1 MKRQITT
8 GLTLLIILALLA
20 GCAAEQKPESSVSA
34 SESSVSASESVS
46 APAVSSQAG
55 TLDAVQGHWEDING
69 DHSLDIDGEQL
80 TLYYGSWADTYP
92 FRVERQGGYKY
103 LVGTG
108 SEGFGIMSD
117 LKVCEDGTLEAY
129 EMVLDGP
136 SYTYKFMRE
145 EDLAAAMEYQDLSDP
160 DAPKEIQSGEIEEFS
175 LTFDLSWL
183 RYDLGDQ
190 WPSGYYSWQIE
201 KLPDNT
207 YQMSFTVSGDSYMV
221 AQFHEQVDKD
231 YVDGLAALIQEQGL
245 PAWNGYRQ
253 TNAVDKPGYYL
264 YVQYASEEYLTV
276 SADGDPGDTCVFA
289 LAPLLDYAA
298 KQDIQIYH

>member
-8 GLTLLIILALLA
+8 GLTLLITLALLA
-20 GCAAEQKPESSVSA
+20 GCTAGQKPESSVSA
-34 SESSVSASESVS
+34 SESVF
-46 APAVSSQAG
+46 APAGSSQTG

-108 SEGFGIMSD
+108 PEGFGIMSD

-190 WPSGYYSWQIE
+190 WRR
-201 KLPDNT
+201 
-207 YQMSFTVSGDSYMV
+207 SFTSRWTRTM
-221 AQFHEQVDKD
+221 
-231 YVDGLAALIQEQGL
+231 LT
-245 PAWNGYRQ
+245 AWRPLSRNRDCLHGTAIGRQ
-253 TNAVDKPGYYL
+253 TP
-264 YVQYASEEYLTV
+264 LT
-276 SADGDPGDTCVFA
+276 SLATTSTCSM
-289 LAPLLDYAA
+289 PL
-298 KQDIQIYH
+298 KSI